1 MNQEQVKKKL
11 LELDSEVEDFK
22 LTMTGK
28 SSKKVDGLY
37 KPDTREILLHN
48 ENFKDD
54 NQLIFT
60 AIHEFAHHIQ
70 FTKSS
75 VPVYSRAHTSNFR
88 QIFHRLLA
96 KAEEKKIYINI
107 FRVNEDFI
115 RMTELIKR
123 NFLIENG
130 RLMIEFGKILVD
142 AYGLCIKHG
151 ASFEDYLERTL
162 GFSKPNASVLLKIQG
177 MNMNPEVGFDNMK
190 TMARIKDPE
199 EREAAQNALIE
210 GESPEIV
217 KADYVKSRSVNREN
231 KLDNLIEEKLKIQKH
246 IENLHVKLAQ
256 LELKIE
262 EIERMSK

>member
-1 MNQEQVKKKL
+1 MNQDQVKKKL
-11 LELDSEVEDFK
+11 LELDSDVEDFK
-22 LTMTGK
+22 VTLSGK

-37 KPDTREILLHN
+37 KPDFMEIVLHN

-54 NQLIFT
+54 NQLMFT

-75 VPVYSRAHTSNFR
+75 IPVYTRAHTSNFR

-96 KAEEKKIYINI
+96 QAEEKSIYINV
-107 FRVNEDFI
+107 FKVNEDFI
-115 RMTELIKR
+115 KMTEIIKR
-123 NFLIENG
+123 NFLTENG

-142 AYGLCIKHG
+142 AYGLCIKYG

-177 MNMNPEVGFDNMK
+177 MNMNPEIGFDNMK

-199 EREAAQNALIE
+199 ERLAAQEALIE

-217 KADYVKSRSVNREN
+217 KADYVKARGVNRES
-231 KLDNLIEEKLKIQKH
+231 KLDNLLEEKLKVQKH

-262 EIERMSK
+262 EIERANR

>member
-54 NQLIFT
+54 NQLMFT

-75 VPVYSRAHTSNFR
+75 VPVYIRAHTTNFR

-96 KAEEKKIYINI
+96 KAEEKKIYINVFKI
-107 FRVNEDFI
+107 NEEFI

-123 NFLIENG
+123 NFLTENG

-142 AYGLCIKHG
+142 AYGLCIKYG

-199 EREAAQNALIE
+199 EREAAQNAIME
-210 GESPEIV
+210 GESPELV
-217 KADYVKSRSVNREN
+217 KADYVKNRSVNREN

-246 IENLHVKLAQ
+246 IDNLHVKLAQ

-262 EIERMSK
+262 EIERNSK

>member
-37 KPDTREILLHN
+37 KPDFREILLHN

-54 NQLIFT
+54 NQLMFT

-70 FTKSS
+70 FTKSP

-88 QIFHRLLA
+88 QIFHRLLV

-107 FRVNEDFI
+107 FKVNEDFI

-123 NFLIENG
+123 NFLAENG

-151 ASFEDYLERTL
+151 ASFEDYLERIL
-162 GFSKPNASVLLKIQG
+162 GFSKPNAGVLLKIQG
-177 MNMNPEVGFDNMK
+177 MNMSPEIGFDNMK
-190 TMARIKDPE
+190 TVARIKDPE

-217 KADYVKSRSVNREN
+217 KADYVKSRGVNRDN
-231 KLDNLIEEKLKIQKH
+231 KLDNLIDEKKKIEKH

-262 EIERMSK
+262 ELARKRK